1 MNDFIFPWSSA
12 KILFPNKVI
21 VTGTRSWDFNIFRRD
36 TSQPL
41 SESFIVKMLL
51 LLLSPK
57 VKG

>member
-12 KILFPNKVI
+12 KIFFPNKVI
-21 VTGTRSWDFNIFRRD
+21 VTGTRSWDVNIFHRD